1 MKKKIYLGMLAMC
14 VALTAS
20 ACGTTEK
27 TATDTTAKEQDAKG
41 TDTKEA
47 EGKGAEVGST
57 RLVSVDNVEKYIT
70 IGEYKGLT
78 LDNAVDA
85 ITDEDVQAQIE
96 QNLQDKAEPVSEGAQ
111 VGDLVTI
118 NYVGTIDGKTFD
130 GGTANNYDFIV
141 GNGQIFEEF
150 ENGVLD
156 MKKGETKEITID
168 FASDYGDD
176 TVSPDPSAAE
186 NTPASANPSASADTP
201 AVSEGG
207 DSGYDDGQTDYGD
220 QSDDDSDDDGQSEYQ
235 SSDDDS
241 EDD

>member
-176 TVSPDPSAAE
+176 TVAGKEVVYKVTVQNVRRAPELTDE
-186 NTPASANPSASADTP
+186 WVTKNTD
-201 AVSEGG
+201 
-207 DSGYDDGQTDYGD
+207 
-220 QSDDDSDDDGQSEYQ
+220 
-235 SSDDDS
+235 
-241 EDD
+241 

>member
-47 EGKGAEVGST
+47 EEKGAEVGST

-176 TVSPDPSAAE
+176 TVAGKEVVYKVTVQNVRRAPELTDE
-186 NTPASANPSASADTP
+186 WVTKN
-201 AVSEGG
+201 
-207 DSGYDDGQTDYGD
+207 TDY
-220 QSDDDSDDDGQSEYQ
+220 SSVEEYKDSVYN
-235 SSDDDS
+235 
-241 EDD
+241 

>member
-41 TDTKEA
+41 TDDTKEA

-111 VGDLVTI
+111 AGDLVTI
-118 NYVGTIDGKTFD
+118 NYVGTIDG
-130 GGTANNYDFIV
+130 
-141 GNGQIFEEF
+141 
-150 ENGVLD
+150 
-156 MKKGETKEITID
+156 
-168 FASDYGDD
+168 
-176 TVSPDPSAAE
+176 
-186 NTPASANPSASADTP
+186 
-201 AVSEGG
+201 
-207 DSGYDDGQTDYGD
+207 
-220 QSDDDSDDDGQSEYQ
+220 
-235 SSDDDS
+235 
-241 EDD
+241 

>member
-1 MKKKIYLGMLAMC
+1 M
-14 VALTAS
+14 
-20 ACGTTEK
+20 CGTDCFSLWHDRKDSDRYNCKGTGS
-27 TATDTTAKEQDAKG
+27 KG

-47 EGKGAEVGST
+47 EEKGAEVGST

-176 TVSPDPSAAE
+176 TVAGKEVVYKVTVQNVRRAPELTDE
-186 NTPASANPSASADTP
+186 WVTKNTDYTTWMSIRTVFIINWRRCRKLLRRSSEKYCMDNASGEFR
-201 AVSEGG
+201 SEGVSAG
-207 DSGYDDGQTDYGD
+207 
-220 QSDDDSDDDGQSEYQ
+220 
-235 SSDDDS
+235 
-241 EDD
+241 